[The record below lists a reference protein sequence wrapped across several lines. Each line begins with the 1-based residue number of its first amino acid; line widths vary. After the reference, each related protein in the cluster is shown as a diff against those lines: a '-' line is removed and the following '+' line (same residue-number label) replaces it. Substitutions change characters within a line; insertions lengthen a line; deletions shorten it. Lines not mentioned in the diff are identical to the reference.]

1 MKELTEKQ
9 KRMLSSIIAFFQEN
23 GRMPSIEELANYL
36 LVSNSSCQ
44 DMIGALRKKGALGS
58 DGKISIL
65 KSDVYKAGCLR
76 VPLYRTPGEYP
87 DGSSEEKYIPLDV
100 VDQNSKY
107 FSVVIG
113 TEDMLDGGIN
123 PGDEALIEDS
133 KVEENDIVLFESED
147 GKWALRHIVFKS
159 GKIVELWPENYS
171 MGRKATSDVRIYGKL
186 VLLTRRYN

>member
-36 LVSNSSCQ
+36 SVSNSSCQ

-133 KVEENDIVLFESED
+133 KVEENDIVLFESEME
-147 GKWALRHIVFKS
+147 S
-159 GKIVELWPENYS
+159 GRS
-171 MGRKATSDVRIYGKL
+171 GT
-186 VLLTRRYN
+186 